1 MYVCLFGDVRL
12 STRAVVLE
20 SRTLL
25 RKFREGRMVLGFL
38 VAFSAVV
45 TALQPIVQ
53 LASSA
58 AAWVLTGLGIV
69 AALIAVVSVLLE
81 QVVKRMERQGMLSL
95 QDYDKV

>member
-1 MYVCLFGDVRL
+1 MSGRM

-25 RKFREGRMVLGFL
+25 WKFRNGRLVLGFL

-45 TALQPIVQ
+45 TALQPIIA
-53 LASSA
+53 LASSTG
-58 AAWVLTGLGIV
+58 AWVLTGLGII
-69 AALIAVVSVLLE
+69 AALVAVLSVLLE
-81 QVVKRMERQGMLSL
+81 QLVKRMERQGMMSL